1 MPTHRPNLRE
11 LSQVELSAA
20 TGCSKETVRRRLAMP
35 PAIEPSRI
43 DGRTVWYRA
52 PEALARILGPA
63 ARVADGDG
71 EVLDLAAER
80 AALARAQ
87 TIAQELRNAESV
99 RQVIPRDEVLR
110 HWASMTLNAKEKLRS
125 IPAVAMTRVPGCT
138 KAQARAIG
146 ELIDEALTELGSG
159 RNGVPPHRTVR
170 RPHRKLRSPTHD
182 EAPTDAA

>member
-63 ARVADGDG
+63 ARVADG

-87 TIAQELRNAESV
+87 TIGQEQRNAENA
-99 RQVIPRDEVLR
+99 RLVIPRDEVLH
-110 HWASMTLNAKEKLRS
+110 HWAGMVLSAKERLRS
-125 IPAVAMTRVPGCT
+125 IPAVAMVRVPGC
-138 KAQARAIG
+138 KRAQARAIG

-159 RNGVPPHRTVR
+159 RNGVPPQRASR
-170 RPHRKLRSPTHD
+170 RPHRKLRSATHD